1 MLGKLVPFGNT
12 PFFWT
17 RHYNKS
23 LQFVGHCS
31 SYDEVFV
38 QGNVLENKFLAFYI
52 KDNKVMAVAG

>member
-1 MLGKLVPFGNT
+1 MLGKLIPFGNT

-23 LQFVGHCS
+23 LQFVGDCS
-31 SYDEVFV
+31 KYDEIFIQGDVFV
-38 QGNVLENKFLAFYI
+38 NNFLAFYI